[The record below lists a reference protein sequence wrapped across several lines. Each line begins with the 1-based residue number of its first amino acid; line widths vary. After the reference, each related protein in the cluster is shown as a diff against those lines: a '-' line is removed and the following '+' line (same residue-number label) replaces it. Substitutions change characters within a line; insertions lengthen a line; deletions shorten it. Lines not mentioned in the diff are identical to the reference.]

1 MEKEKQDNSC
11 KTPRWRLLKQQLSNL
26 SQAAFKEKMSES
38 AIVILDVRTNQE
50 YEFSHITDAIH
61 INYFAE
67 DFWEKIEQLD
77 KTQDILV
84 YCRTGR
90 RSIRACTLMKNGGFD
105 SNKIFNLEGGFVEW
119 LVNYP
124 DTISM

>member
-1 MEKEKQDNSC
+1 MEEEKQDKSC

-26 SQAAFKEKMSES
+26 SQAAFKEKMRES
-38 AIVILDVRTNQE
+38 AIVILDVRTAKE
-50 YEFSHITDAIH
+50 YELSHITDAIH
-61 INYFAE
+61 INYFSE
-67 DFWEKIEQLD
+67 DFWEGIEQLD
-77 KTQDILV
+77 KTKDILV

-124 DTISM
+124 DAII